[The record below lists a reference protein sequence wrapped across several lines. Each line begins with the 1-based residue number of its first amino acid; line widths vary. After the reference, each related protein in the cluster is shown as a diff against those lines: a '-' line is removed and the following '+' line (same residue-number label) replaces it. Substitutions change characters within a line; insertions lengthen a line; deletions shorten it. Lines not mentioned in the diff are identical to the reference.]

1 MNHKLAELI
10 GPKLHHNPNKIIH
23 NFSSYQLSEIE
34 RSLLY
39 KGLNFALP
47 PKKLK
52 FENYLLLFEILFR
65 NICDENQGNESRL
78 HLKSKIKDVAL
89 SSVRFYNQKDHR
101 FKNFSEEEY
110 QAFLS
115 LRKNNAI
122 IIQKADKGN
131 AVVLL
136 DKSSYI
142 KKWKNFLQ
150 TSL

>member
-34 RSLLY
+34 KSLLY
-39 KGLNFALP
+39 KDLNFALP

-52 FENYLLLFEILFR
+52 FENDLLLFEFLFR